1 MRVEILSVNSGGDA
15 EREANSA
22 MLDIVLADTTQ
33 TTPLGSRTFRF
44 LYAPTCGSAVRTTRN
59 IHPRPSRS
67 YFRQDS
73 HNRFIAA

>member
-1 MRVEILSVNSGGDA
+1 MLMRVEILSVNSGGDA

-44 LYAPTCGSAVRTTRN
+44 LYAPALRQ
-59 IHPRPSRS
+59 RS
-67 YFRQDS
+67 QDHAEHS
-73 HNRFIAA
+73 SQAKQVLLPAG